1 MDRRLF
7 LMSGVVGL
15 IDPVTPLVRTAAGL
29 DPPTQS
35 GDEAFDAWALDFL
48 TRQVAAGWPQ
58 GPLRAA
64 LSGLEPDPRVVAA
77 DRRQP
82 EFTRSV
88 GDYMRVAVSDDRVAS
103 AQAGLAAHHDVLQ
116 TIQARFGVDPAVLI
130 GVWGLES
137 DFGVMQGDYDVI
149 RSLATLAADGR
160 RRRWAEGEL
169 LAAVRILVAGEA
181 PRERLTGS
189 WAGAM
194 GQTQFLPSMYLK
206 RAVDIDGDGKRDIW
220 GSAPDALG
228 SAANLLASAGWHA
241 GQGWAYEAILPQ
253 GFDFALAES
262 DARPPAFWTGRGV
275 RRADGQPWSAADATA
290 PCVLLAPAGASG
302 PAFLALPNHFV
313 IRAYNN
319 STSYALAVGL
329 IADAAT
335 GGPPLATPWPVEA
348 PLSRADRSDAQSALV
363 ALGYDAGAA
372 DGLIGTRTHAALK
385 AWQGARGLIP
395 DGHLTIDLAGRLRD
409 EAHLGT
415 PPGAGQ

>member
-7 LMSGVVGL
+7 LMSGAVGL
-15 IDPVTPLVRTAAGL
+15 IDPVTPLVRASAGL
-29 DPPTQS
+29 SPPTQS
-35 GDEAFDAWALDFL
+35 GDEGFDAWALDFL
-48 TRQVAAGWPQ
+48 TRQVAAGWPPE
-58 GPLRAA
+58 PLRAA
-64 LSGLEPDPRVVAA
+64 LAGLTPDPRVVAA

-88 GDYMRVAVSDDRVAS
+88 GDYMAAAVSDDRIAGGR
-103 AQAGLAAHHDVLQ
+103 AGLAAQHDVLA
-116 TIQARFGVDPAVLI
+116 TIQARFGVDPAILI

-137 DFGVMQGDYDVI
+137 DFGKTQGDYDVI

-169 LAAVRILVAGEA
+169 LAAVRILVAGET
-181 PRERLTGS
+181 PREGLTGS

-206 RAVDIDGDGKRDIW
+206 RAVDVDGDGRRDIW

-228 SAANLLASAGWHA
+228 SAANLLAGAGWRR
-241 GQGWAYEAILPQ
+241 GQGWAYEAILPS

-262 DARPPAFWTGRGV
+262 DSKPPAFWAQRGV
-275 RRADGQPWSAADATA
+275 RRADGKAWSAADAQA
-290 PCVLLAPAGASG
+290 PCVLLVPAGAAG

-329 IADAAT
+329 IADAAA
-335 GGPPLATPWPVEA
+335 GSPPLSTPWPVEA
-348 PLSRADRSDAQSALV
+348 PLSRADRTDAQSALV

-372 DGLIGTRTHAALK
+372 DGVIGTRTRAALK
-385 AWQGARGLIP
+385 AWQSARGLTP
-395 DGHLTIDLAGRLRD
+395 DGHLTVDLAGRLRA
-409 EAHLGT
+409 EAQ
-415 PPGAGQ
+415 PGANQ